1 MTGRRA
7 ILAALVV
14 AGLALWGL
22 WILSPES
29 FRALGTVFNAERIE
43 DLVARAGHWGPVL
56 IIGLMT
62 LAVVASPVPSA
73 PIAMVAGAAYGQVW
87 GTVQVVIGAELGAL
101 IAFALARVL
110 GHDALRRVFGDRVDQ
125 GLLGSQSALMVT
137 VFASRL
143 MPFVS
148 FDMVSYAAGLS
159 RLHLWRFAVATLA
172 GIIPASFVLAHLG
185 GTAVGG
191 ESGRTLWA
199 VLGLGVITGAPVI
212 WLVVRTRQKDE
223 PGDDTTRQSHP
234 PS

>member
-1 MTGRRA
+1 VTGRRA
-7 ILAALVV
+7 LLAALVV
-14 AGLALWGL
+14 AGLALVGL
-22 WILSPES
+22 WLFFPASLQ
-29 FRALGTVFNAERIE
+29 AMGTVFEAERIKA
-43 DLVARAGHWGPVL
+43 LVARAGQWGPIL

-73 PIAMVAGAAYGQVW
+73 PIAMVAGAAYGPVW

-101 IAFALARVL
+101 IAFGLARVL
-110 GHDALRRVFGDRVDQ
+110 GHDALRRLFGDRVDQ

-148 FDMVSYAAGLS
+148 FDMISYAAGLS
-159 RLHLWRFAVATLA
+159 RLRLWRFAVATLA

-185 GTAVGG
+185 GTAVNGDGG
-191 ESGRTLWA
+191 QMLWA

-212 WLVVRTRQKDE
+212 WLVIKQGASAKPASRPR
-223 PGDDTTRQSHP
+223 
-234 PS
+234 

>member
-7 ILAALVV
+7 LLAALVV
-14 AGLALWGL
+14 AGLALVGL
-22 WILSPES
+22 WLFFPASLQ
-29 FRALGTVFNAERIE
+29 AMGTVFEAERIKA
-43 DLVARAGHWGPVL
+43 LVARAGQWGPIL

-73 PIAMVAGAAYGQVW
+73 PIAMVAGAAYGPVW

-101 IAFALARVL
+101 IAFGLARVL
-110 GHDALRRVFGDRVDQ
+110 GHDALRRLFGDRVDQ

-148 FDMVSYAAGLS
+148 FDMISYAAGLS
-159 RLHLWRFAVATLA
+159 RLRLWRFAVATLA

-185 GTAVGG
+185 GTAVNGDGG
-191 ESGRTLWA
+191 QMLWA

-212 WLVVRTRQKDE
+212 WLVIKQGASAKPASRPR
-223 PGDDTTRQSHP
+223 
-234 PS
+234 